1 MAKLKSIK
9 NAIKLTKSDSNHV
22 VKLHNISIAH
32 RGLYHQ
38 SKNRSMVWLGD
49 TKNKIHLSTAYQWHI
64 YLDDEG
70 WICVEAVN
78 LDET

>member
-1 MAKLKSIK
+1 
-9 NAIKLTKSDSNHV
+9 
-22 VKLHNISIAH
+22 
-32 RGLYHQ
+32 
-38 SKNRSMVWLGD
+38 MVWLGD